1 MRSARVS
8 CLAVVV
14 ALLAFGLGG
23 CIPDSRPAGDEA
35 GSEGVSASARPPS
48 AAGGSE
54 RIAPSPS
61 QSAVPSVTEPVISDP
76 TQIPVTFSAVID
88 GDTVETSLGTVRLI
102 GIDSPERGECGHDE
116 ASMAIGRVVSVGE
129 VVTLELPEGQND
141 RDSYGRLLRYVITE
155 SGVDLGQLQVEAG
168 NAIARY
174 DSTDGYPA
182 HPRQADYRAAQIA
195 SAGPDG
201 SVVTVVCREEP
212 QESVAP
218 LAAPVAT
225 EEPWWEQYGSCSKLK
240 KNTVGHPKGP
250 FSVDDPAEVD
260 IYNWFEFGT
269 GHHGD
274 GDNDGLACE

>member
-1 MRSARVS
+1 MSY
-8 CLAVVV
+8 LVV
-14 ALLAFGLGG
+14 ALLVLGAGG
-23 CIPDSRPAGDEA
+23 CAPDTRPAGDQA
-35 GSEGVSASARPPS
+35 AEGVSASAPPPS

-61 QSAVPSVTEPVISDP
+61 QSAVPSATEPVIIEL
-76 TQIPVTFSAVID
+76 TQLPVTFSAVVD
-88 GDTVETSLGTVRLI
+88 GDTVETSQGTVRLI

-116 ASMAIGRVVSVGE
+116 ASMAIGRVVSVGD
-129 VVTLELPEGQND
+129 VVTLDLPEGQND

-155 SGVDLGQLQVEAG
+155 SGVDLGQMQVEAG

-182 HPRQADYRAAQIA
+182 HPRQAAYHAAQLA

-201 SVVTVVCREEP
+201 SVITIVCREEP

-218 LAAPVAT
+218 LAAPVAPVVT
-225 EEPWWEQYGSCSKLK
+225 EEPWWEQYGSCSRLK

-250 FSVDDPAEVD
+250 FSVDDPAEVE
-260 IYNWFEFGT
+260 IYNWFQFGT
-269 GHHGD
+269 GYRGD
-274 GDNDGLACE
+274 GDGDGLACE

>member
-23 CIPDSRPAGDEA
+23 CTPDSRPAGDEA
-35 GSEGVSASARPPS
+35 GAEGVSASARPPS

-61 QSAVPSVTEPVISDP
+61 QSAVPSVTEPVISEP
-76 TQIPVTFSAVID
+76 TQIPVTFSAVVD
-88 GDTVETSLGTVRLI
+88 GDTVDTSLGTVRLI

-116 ASMAIGRVVSVGE
+116 ASMAIGRVLSVGE

-155 SGVDLGQLQVEAG
+155 SGADLGQMQVEAG

>member
-1 MRSARVS
+1 M
-8 CLAVVV
+8 
-14 ALLAFGLGG
+14 
-23 CIPDSRPAGDEA
+23 
-35 GSEGVSASARPPS
+35 
-48 AAGGSE
+48 
-54 RIAPSPS
+54 
-61 QSAVPSVTEPVISDP
+61 
-76 TQIPVTFSAVID
+76 TFSAVVD

-102 GIDSPERGECGHDE
+102 GIDSPELGECGHDE

-155 SGVDLGQLQVEAG
+155 SGADLGRMQVEAG

-201 SVVTVVCREEP
+201 SVVTVVCRDEP

-225 EEPWWEQYGSCSKLK
+225 EEPWWEQYGSCSRLK
-240 KNTVGHPKGP
+240 KNTVGHPTGP
-250 FSVDDPAEVD
+250 FSEDDPAEVD
-260 IYNWFEFGT
+260 IYNWFQYGT
-269 GHHGD
+269 GHSGD

>member
-35 GSEGVSASARPPS
+35 GAEGVGASARPPS

-61 QSAVPSVTEPVISDP
+61 QSAVPSATEPVISEP
-76 TQIPVTFSAVID
+76 TQIPVTFSAVVD

-116 ASMAIGRVVSVGE
+116 ASMAIGRVVSVGD

-155 SGVDLGQLQVEAG
+155 SGADLGQMQVEAG

-201 SVVTVVCREEP
+201 SVVTVVCGEEP

-269 GHHGD
+269 GNHGD

>member
-35 GSEGVSASARPPS
+35 GAEGVGASARPPS

-61 QSAVPSVTEPVISDP
+61 QSAVPSATEPVISEP

-250 FSVDDPAEVD
+250 FR
-260 IYNWFEFGT
+260 
-269 GHHGD
+269 
-274 GDNDGLACE
+274 

>member
-14 ALLAFGLGG
+14 ALWAFGLGG
-23 CIPDSRPAGDEA
+23 CVPDSRSAGDEA
-35 GSEGVSASARPPS
+35 GAEGVSASARPPS

-61 QSAVPSVTEPVISDP
+61 QSAVPSATEPVISEP
-76 TQIPVTFSAVID
+76 TQIPVTFSAVVD

-102 GIDSPERGECGHDE
+102 GIDTPERGECGHDE
-116 ASMAIGRVVSVGE
+116 ASMAIGSLVSVGD

-155 SGVDLGQLQVEAG
+155 SGVDLGLMQVEAG

-195 SAGPDG
+195 AAGPDG
-201 SVVTVVCREEP
+201 SVVTVVCRDEP

-225 EEPWWEQYGSCSKLK
+225 EEPWWEQYGSCSRLK
-240 KNTVGHPKGP
+240 KNTVGHPTGP
-250 FSVDDPAEVD
+250 FSMDDPAEVE
-260 IYNWFEFGT
+260 IYNWFQYGT
-269 GHHGD
+269 GHSGD

>member
-61 QSAVPSVTEPVISDP
+61 QSAVPSATEPVISEP
-76 TQIPVTFSAVID
+76 TQIPVTFSAVVD

-155 SGVDLGQLQVEAG
+155 SGADLGQMQVEAG

-182 HPRQADYRAAQIA
+182 HPRQAHYRAAQIA

-201 SVVTVVCREEP
+201 SVVTVVCRDEP

-269 GHHGD
+269 GNHGD

>member
-61 QSAVPSVTEPVISDP
+61 QSAVPSATEPVISEP
-76 TQIPVTFSAVID
+76 TQIPVTFSAVVD

-102 GIDSPERGECGHDE
+102 GIDSPELGECGHDE

-155 SGVDLGQLQVEAG
+155 SGADLGRMQVEAG

-201 SVVTVVCREEP
+201 SVVTVVCRDEP

-225 EEPWWEQYGSCSKLK
+225 EEPWWEQYGSCSRLK
-240 KNTVGHPKGP
+240 KNTVGHPTGP
-250 FSVDDPAEVD
+250 FSEDDPAEVD
-260 IYNWFEFGT
+260 IYNWFQYGT
-269 GHHGD
+269 GHSGD

>member
-1 MRSARVS
+1 MS
-8 CLAVVV
+8 CLAVT
-14 ALLAFGLGG
+14 LLVLGAGG
-23 CIPDSRPAGDEA
+23 CAPDTRPAGEQA
-35 GSEGVSASARPPS
+35 GAEGLSASAPPPS

-61 QSAVPSVTEPVISDP
+61 QSAAPRTTEPVIIEL
-76 TQIPVTFSAVID
+76 TQLSVTFSAVVD
-88 GDTVETSLGTVRLI
+88 GDTVETSQGTVRLI

-116 ASMAIGRVVSVGE
+116 ASMAIGRVVSVGD

-155 SGVDLGQLQVEAG
+155 SGVDLGQMQVEAG

-182 HPRQADYRAAQIA
+182 HPRQAAYHAAQLA

-201 SVVTVVCREEP
+201 SVITIVCREEP
-212 QESVAP
+212 QQSVAP
-218 LAAPVAT
+218 LAAPVAPVVT
-225 EEPWWEQYGSCSKLK
+225 EEPWWEQYGSCSRLK

-260 IYNWFEFGT
+260 IYNWFQFGT
-269 GHHGD
+269 GYRGD
-274 GDNDGLACE
+274 GDGDGLACE